1 MYDGKDDCVGGIETG
16 EFVDCYVVFD
26 GVGDCVGEKHVV
38 RMMFKK
44 LL

>member
-1 MYDGKDDCVGGIETG
+1 MNDGKDDCVRGIKTG

-26 GVGDCVGEKHVV
+26 GVGDYVGEKHIV
-38 RMMFKK
+38 RMMFIK